1 MKVLQALS
9 AVLLVGALAVVAG
22 RSTSSLNASP
32 LDAPCNAA
40 VLTSS
45 LTSIQSVASYGCDG
59 HWAYVWA
66 NVNVASNVVSVTE
79 LLHYDE
85 ASGVWMAVP
94 RSQYCD
100 PSTLSAIVYHRACLS
115 N

>member
-1 MKVLQALS
+1 M
-9 AVLLVGALAVVAG
+9 VLLVGALAVVAG
-22 RSTSSLNASP
+22 RSTSSLSASP

-45 LTSIQSVASYGCDG
+45 LNSVQSVASYGCDG

-66 NVNVASNVVSVTE
+66 NVNAGSNVVSVTE
-79 LLHYDE
+79 LLHYVE

-100 PSTLSAIVYHRACLS
+100 PSMLSPIVYHRACQS